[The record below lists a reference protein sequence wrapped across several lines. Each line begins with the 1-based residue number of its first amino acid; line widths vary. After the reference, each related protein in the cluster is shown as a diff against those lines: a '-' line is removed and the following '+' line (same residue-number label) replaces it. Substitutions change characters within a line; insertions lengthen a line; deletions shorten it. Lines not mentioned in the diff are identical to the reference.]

1 MSNEPIQRPLG
12 VAMIGYAFMGKAH
25 SNAWRNVA
33 SYFDV
38 PALEQK
44 VLVGRDAAAVSEA
57 AAKYGWQETATDW
70 RSVLDRDDIH
80 IVDICAPG
88 WMHAEIA
95 IAALEAGKHVLL
107 EKPLANTLAEAEA
120 ITAAARAARAKGV
133 QSMVGFNYRRVPALA
148 LAKELVSEG
157 RLGAIRQV
165 RAAYLQDWLADE
177 AAPMTWRLKKE
188 TAGSGALGDIAS
200 HAIDQVL
207 FLLGDQVTEVS
218 GRLQTFVNQR
228 PGAAGLEDVTVD
240 DAAWAT
246 LTLASGA
253 IASVEASRVATGRK
267 NSLQIEI
274 YGDKGAL
281 RFDLENLNELQFL
294 DATAPARE
302 QGFRRIVVTEPE
314 HPYLDAWWPQGHII
328 GWEHTFTH
336 EIRDLL
342 LAIDGGTEPS
352 PSFEDGLEVQRILAA
367 VEESAAAKSALIQ
380 LSTYLKE
387 PDMPRPY
394 TLFTGQWA
402 DLPFEE
408 VARLASGWGYDG
420 LEIAVSGDHL
430 DAWRWDEPGYVES
443 KLAILNKYNLKVWA
457 ISNHLKGQAVC
468 DDPIDFRHEAIVGAK
483 VWGDGDP
490 EGVRQRA
497 AEEMKHTARLAKA
510 LGVDTVVGFT
520 GSSIWQYVAMFP
532 PVPEKVIDAGY
543 QDFADRWNPILDVFD
558 ECGVRFAHE
567 VHPSEIAYDYWTTVR
582 TLEAIGHRPAFG
594 LNWDPS
600 HMMWQGIDPVSFIWD
615 FKDRIY
621 HVDCKDTKVRQTGRN
636 TVMGSHL
643 AWGDPRRGWDFV
655 SAGRGDVPWEA
666 SFRALTAIGYDGP
679 ISVEWEDAGMDRL
692 HGAPE
697 ALAALKK
704 FDFPPSNTSF
714 DAAFKQ

>member
-1 MSNEPIQRPLG
+1 MTNETNQATLG

-38 PALEQK
+38 PAVEQK
-44 VLVGRDAAAVSEA
+44 VLVGRDATAVAEA
-57 AAKYGWQETATDW
+57 AARYGWKETATDW
-70 RSVLDRDDIH
+70 RTVLDRDDIH

-120 ITAAARAARAKGV
+120 ITAAAQAARAQGV

-157 RLGAIRQV
+157 RLGNVRQV

-177 AAPMTWRLKKE
+177 SAPMTWRLRKE

-207 FLLGDQVTEVS
+207 FLLGDKVTEVS
-218 GRLQTFVNQR
+218 GRLQTFVHQR
-228 PGAAGLEDVTVD
+228 PGAQGPEDVTVD

-246 LTLASGA
+246 LALASGA

-281 RFDLENLNELQFL
+281 RFDLESLNELAFS
-294 DATAPARE
+294 DATLPARE

-336 EIRDLL
+336 QIRDFL
-342 LAIDGGTEPS
+342 LAIDGGTAPS

-380 LSTYLKE
+380 PSTIE
-387 PDMPRPY
+387 
-394 TLFTGQWA
+394 
-402 DLPFEE
+402 
-408 VARLASGWGYDG
+408 
-420 LEIAVSGDHL
+420 
-430 DAWRWDEPGYVES
+430 
-443 KLAILNKYNLKVWA
+443 
-457 ISNHLKGQAVC
+457 
-468 DDPIDFRHEAIVGAK
+468 GA
-483 VWGDGDP
+483 
-490 EGVRQRA
+490 
-497 AEEMKHTARLAKA
+497 
-510 LGVDTVVGFT
+510 
-520 GSSIWQYVAMFP
+520 
-532 PVPEKVIDAGY
+532 
-543 QDFADRWNPILDVFD
+543 
-558 ECGVRFAHE
+558 
-567 VHPSEIAYDYWTTVR
+567 
-582 TLEAIGHRPAFG
+582 
-594 LNWDPS
+594 
-600 HMMWQGIDPVSFIWD
+600 
-615 FKDRIY
+615 
-621 HVDCKDTKVRQTGRN
+621 
-636 TVMGSHL
+636 
-643 AWGDPRRGWDFV
+643 
-655 SAGRGDVPWEA
+655 
-666 SFRALTAIGYDGP
+666 
-679 ISVEWEDAGMDRL
+679 
-692 HGAPE
+692 
-697 ALAALKK
+697 
-704 FDFPPSNTSF
+704 
-714 DAAFKQ
+714 